1 MDLSFSRP
9 IPATDA
15 ALPAADMA
23 VLVTLLHTRQEA
35 SATALAQGALDQ
47 PPAAAEPLLA
57 PASGAFSTA
66 MAARIAGWRCE

>member
-9 IPATDA
+9 IPAADA

-23 VLVTLLHTRQEA
+23 SLVTLLHARQEA
-35 SATALAQGALDQ
+35 SATALAQGVLDY
-47 PPAAAEPLLA
+47 PPVAAPLLA

-66 MAARIAGWRCE
+66 MAARIAGWRCG